1 MAIENRLRKDFF
13 AVKMSIPEP
22 WNDNNNCFIYTSPE
36 ISAILTDE
44 QINKIVSINT
54 DYTTFIRSNLSIT
67 DGTDAC
73 IPNVFEAI
81 NTAYSLSKTLLS
93 EMNSIKSSI
102 QTINSDIANLKTQ
115 ISTINSDIA
124 NIKEQIEELKP
135 KPEE

>member
-1 MAIENRLRKDFF
+1 
-13 AVKMSIPEP
+13 MSIPEP

-44 QINKIVSINT
+44 QINKILSINS
-54 DYTTFIRSNLSIT
+54 DYTTYIRSNLSIT

-81 NTAYSLSKTLLS
+81 NTTYSLSKTLLS

-102 QTINSDIANLKTQ
+102 QTINSEITNLKSQ
-115 ISTINSDIA
+115 ISTINSEIT

>member
-1 MAIENRLRKDFF
+1 
-13 AVKMSIPEP
+13 MSIPEP
-22 WNDNNNCFIYTSPE
+22 WDNQNNCFIYTSPE
-36 ISAILTDE
+36 ISAILTAE

-54 DYTTFIRSNLSIT
+54 DYTTYIRSNLSIT

-102 QTINSDIANLKTQ
+102 QTINSDIT
-115 ISTINSDIA
+115 

>member
-1 MAIENRLRKDFF
+1 MT
-13 AVKMSIPEP
+13 IPEP
-22 WNDNNNCFIYTSPE
+22 WNDKNECFIYTSPE
-36 ISAILTDE
+36 ISALLTDE

-54 DYTTFIRSNLSIT
+54 SYTTYIRSNLAIT
-67 DGTDAC
+67 NGSNSC

-81 NTAYSLSKTLLS
+81 NITYSLVKTLSS

-102 QTINSDIANLKTQ
+102 QTINSDITNLKSQ
-115 ISTINSDIA
+115 ISTINSEIA

>member
-1 MAIENRLRKDFF
+1 
-13 AVKMSIPEP
+13 MSIPEP

-36 ISAILTDE
+36 ISAMLTDE
-44 QINKIVSINT
+44 QINKILSINT
-54 DYTTFIRSNLSIT
+54 DYTTYIRSNLSIT
-67 DGTDAC
+67 DGADAC

-102 QTINSDIANLKTQ
+102 QILSSSIQTINSDITNLKSQ
-115 ISTINSDIA
+115 ISTINSDIT

>member
-1 MAIENRLRKDFF
+1 MT
-13 AVKMSIPEP
+13 IPEP
-22 WNDNNNCFIYTSPE
+22 WNDNQNCFIYTSPE

-44 QINKIVSINT
+44 QINKLLSVNS
-54 DYTTFIRSNLSIT
+54 DYTTYIRSNLSIT

-81 NTAYSLSKTLLS
+81 NTTYSLSKTLLS

-102 QTINSDIANLKTQ
+102 QTLSSSIQTINSDITNLKTQ
-115 ISTINSDIA
+115 IYTINADIT

>member
-1 MAIENRLRKDFF
+1 
-13 AVKMSIPEP
+13 MSIPEP

-44 QINKIVSINT
+44 QINKLLSVNS
-54 DYTTFIRSNLSIT
+54 DYTTYIRSNLSIT

-102 QTINSDIANLKTQ
+102 QTINSDIT
-115 ISTINSDIA
+115 T
-124 NIKEQIEELKP
+124 IKEQIEELKP

>member
-1 MAIENRLRKDFF
+1 
-13 AVKMSIPEP
+13 MSIPEP
-22 WNDNNNCFIYTSPE
+22 WDNQNNCFIYTSPE

-44 QINKIVSINT
+44 QINKLLSVNS
-54 DYTTFIRSNLSIT
+54 DYTTYIRSNLSIT

-102 QTINSDIANLKTQ
+102 QTINSEIT
-115 ISTINSDIA
+115 